1 MDYYR
6 NSKNEKIYKIC
17 GRKIKIKDTYNEFEE
32 NIKNFIRKKQ
42 TIEKYNLSY
51 IKDD

>member
-6 NSKNEKIYKIC
+6 KSKNENIYKIC

-32 NIKNFIRKKQ
+32 NMKNFIRKKHI
-42 TIEKYNLSY
+42 IEKYDLSF